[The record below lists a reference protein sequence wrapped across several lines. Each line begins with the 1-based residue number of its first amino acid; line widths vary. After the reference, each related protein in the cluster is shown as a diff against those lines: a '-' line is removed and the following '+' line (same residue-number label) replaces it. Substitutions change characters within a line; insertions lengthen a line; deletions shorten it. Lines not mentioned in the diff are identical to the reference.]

1 MTTCRTCASLL
12 AARDRATAKHDD
24 IAAELYAT
32 LLTAHRYHTCVNRD
46 HWRGTMA
53 AEVRG

>member
-1 MTTCRTCASLL
+1 MTTCRTCAALSV
-12 AARDRATAKHDD
+12 ARDRAIAKHDTT
-24 IAAELYAT
+24 AAELYGT
-32 LLTAHRYHTCVNRD
+32 LQTAHRYHTCVNRE